1 MDPSDPVEDRLMRES
16 EHARNL
22 AQACT
27 RFVHLQCVPLVRT
40 AERAAFGFTDELF
53 EAADLAFRGALG
65 GGVVKELRRTGAPM
79 IVRPHVARSAEC
91 DEVFERVVAG
101 EPKWLHVVNVER
113 APVVFRSF
121 PASTADLITLAH
133 FSLDGFPA

>member
-1 MDPSDPVEDRLMRES
+1 MRES
-16 EHARNL
+16 EHARDL
-22 AQACT
+22 AKALPLIVHT
-27 RFVHLQCVPLVRT
+27 PRFALMLS
-40 AERAAFGFTDELF
+40 AARAALGFTDELF
-53 EAADLAFRGALG
+53 EAADLALRGALG

-121 PASTADLITLAH
+121 PANTADLITLAH
-133 FSLDGFPA
+133 FSLGGFPA

>member
-16 EHARNL
+16 EHARDL
-22 AQACT
+22 AKALPLIVHT
-27 RFVHLQCVPLVRT
+27 PRFALMLS
-40 AERAAFGFTDELF
+40 AERAALGFTDELF
-53 EAADLAFRGALG
+53 EAADLALRGALG